1 MPRKKEL
8 SFEESLTKLEDIVA
22 RMESGDADLQV
33 LMANYSEG
41 VQLSQNCLKALD
53 MAEKAMDLMVQEKDG
68 QVVESELTIEEK

>member
-68 QVVESELTIEEK
+68 QVVEYELTIEEK